1 VRMSDAE
8 ALMWAVEKDPA
19 LRSDFC
25 NLTILEHAP
34 EEKRLR
40 RTLERALDAI
50 PRLRQRVVSPPL
62 RIAPPAFTDDPSL
75 DIDYHVRRIAV
86 PPPGDERAVLDICE
100 RLAESSLDRSRPLW
114 EFTLID
120 GLHDGQAAL
129 LQKVHHT
136 ISDGVGALKLSL
148 ALLDFEADP
157 PVVDDSLV
165 DDSVD
170 ASSASAPPRGGD
182 HPVAVFRSA
191 VHDTAAR
198 DLGALRGA
206 AGATVHTVTHPQTI
220 PSRVLGSARLAQA
233 LRRQVVVADRP
244 QSALLGGRSLRRRFE
259 THRVG
264 LEPLKRVAAARGG
277 SVNDAYVTAL
287 CAALGRYHARN
298 GSDVTELRMAMPIST
313 RGRADTGANRF
324 APARVLVPI
333 QPAYGLDSLFAE
345 VHERLAR
352 AKQDPALEVVDG
364 LAGFATLLPTS
375 MLVALTRS
383 QVRTI
388 DFAASNLRGSPVPLY
403 LAGSRILA
411 DYPFGPRVGAALN
424 VTTLGYTD
432 ALDLGINVD
441 PAAFTDVDG
450 FMIDLRTAFN
460 ALEALAR

>member
-1 VRMSDAE
+1 MSDAE

-40 RTLERALDAI
+40 RTLDRALDAI

-62 RIAPPAFTDDPSL
+62 RIAPPAFADDPSL

-157 PVVDDSLV
+157 PVVDESLV

-170 ASSASAPPRGGD
+170 ASPASAASTPRSD
-182 HPVAVFRSA
+182 HPLAVFRSA

-220 PSRVLGSARLAQA
+220 PSRVLDSARLAHA

-259 THRVG
+259 TYRVG
-264 LEPLKRVAAARGG
+264 LDALKRVAAARGG
-277 SVNDAYVTAL
+277 SVNDAYVTGL
-287 CAALGRYHARN
+287 CAALGRYHART

-313 RGRADTGANRF
+313 RGRADTAANRF

-352 AKQDPALEVVDG
+352 AKQDPALEFVDG
-364 LAGFATLLPTS
+364 LAGLATLLPTS

-441 PAAFTDVDG
+441 PAAITDIDG
-450 FMIDLRTAFN
+450 FMIDLRTAFG
-460 ALEALAR
+460 ALEGLAR